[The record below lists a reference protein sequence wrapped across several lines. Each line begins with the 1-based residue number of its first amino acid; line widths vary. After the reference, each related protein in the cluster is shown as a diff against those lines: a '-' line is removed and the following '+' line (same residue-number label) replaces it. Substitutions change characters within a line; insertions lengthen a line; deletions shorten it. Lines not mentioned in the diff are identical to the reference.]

1 MNGQNRISQSFLR
14 RSKNI
19 YSYFFDTLKNEKA
32 AKDFIDNVETAIIN
46 RSYFPK
52 SSEPYISKK
61 KRSFTYY
68 RIYVGHF
75 TIFYIVKDD
84 NEPIMEIH
92 RIIYTPRDIS
102 QIL

>member
-1 MNGQNRISQSFLR
+1 MVKIEYLNLFLEDL
-14 RSKNI
+14 KNI
-19 YSYFFDTLKNEKA
+19 YSYFSYTLENEKA
-32 AKDFIDNVETAIIN
+32 AKDFIKEVETAILN

-84 NEPIMEIH
+84 NEPIIEIH